1 MKTEQELK
9 RARAALVEKN
19 TEIMNLETK
28 LERLYEQQRELVNY
42 LDLNKCDGIAVTI
55 DGLFPQLRQSHRSSG

>member
-9 RARAALVEKN
+9 RARLALTEKN
-19 TEIMNLETK
+19 IEIMNLETK

-42 LDLNKCDGIAVTI
+42 LDLNKCGGCDGKDA
-55 DGLFPQLRQSHRSSG
+55 